1 MSDTENHPAP
11 LTNNPFAGFN
21 FPLIE
26 LGRVVIT
33 PAVLEYLEREGVTID
48 PYLKRHEHGDWG
60 DVTPK
65 DAEANFLGA
74 IHGGRTFSAYEVAG
88 KRVWIITEGDQT
100 STCVLFPSEY

>member
-1 MSDTENHPAP
+1 MSDTNDSTTSA
-11 LTNNPFAGFN
+11 TNNPFAGFS
-21 FPLIE
+21 FPLIG
-26 LGRVVIT
+26 LGRVVVT

-65 DAEANFLGA
+65 DAETNLLAA
-74 IHGGRTFSAYEVAG
+74 IHGARLFSAYEVAG
-88 KRVWIITEGDQT
+88 KRVWIITEADQT

>member
-1 MSDTENHPAP
+1 MSDNNNRTASA
-11 LTNNPFAGFN
+11 NNPFAGFA

-33 PAVLEYLEREGVTID
+33 RAVLEHLEREAADIY
-48 PYLKRHEHGDWG
+48 PYLHRHEHGDWG

-65 DAEANFLGA
+65 DAEANLLGA